1 MFAALAWKFTRR
13 KPLKGGRMDENNNG
27 EDGELTAPTFK
38 PEDVAME
45 VRMVLTKDGRAFL
58 FFPDNRLAAVM
69 ALFSKSFDV
78 LTGVVARA
86 LGEQE
91 QRRVIPV
98 TRAQMPPGLKLC

>member
-1 MFAALAWKFTRR
+1 
-13 KPLKGGRMDENNNG
+13 MDENKNG
-27 EDGELTAPTFK
+27 KDGTLVMKAPTIN

-58 FFPDNRLAAVM
+58 FFPDDKLAAVM
-69 ALFSKSFDV
+69 ALFSKSLDV
-78 LTGVVARA
+78 LVGVVAQA

-98 TRAQMPPGLKLC
+98 TQAQVPPGLKLC

>member
-1 MFAALAWKFTRR
+1 
-13 KPLKGGRMDENNNG
+13 MDENKNG
-27 EDGELTAPTFK
+27 KDGTVVMKAPIN

-58 FFPDNRLAAVM
+58 FFPDDKLPAVM
-69 ALFSKSFDV
+69 ALFSKSLDV
-78 LTGVVARA
+78 LVGVVAQA

-98 TRAQMPPGLKLC
+98 TQAQVPPGLKLC